1 MRYVRFKSQTVRNAK
16 YSYHCSGPLESY
28 LYTQM
33 CPVLANVLILMVL
46 NDILRLSHQRQETWT
61 LSKWSQEITDDRCS
75 LSTGD

>member
-1 MRYVRFKSQTVRNAK
+1 MHYVRFKSQTVRNAK